1 MHPPATALPAATNR
15 FRLCHHHFSVLQFVA
30 LVNFKND
37 FELTGSEDP
46 LVLTG
51 YVTALAANDGYKE
64 GMTAF
69 VHDAIKTDVR
79 C

>member
-1 MHPPATALPAATNR
+1 M
-15 FRLCHHHFSVLQFVA
+15 
-30 LVNFKND
+30 VNFKND

-69 VHDAIKTDVR
+69 VHDVIKTGGQSFKSQSA
-79 C
+79 